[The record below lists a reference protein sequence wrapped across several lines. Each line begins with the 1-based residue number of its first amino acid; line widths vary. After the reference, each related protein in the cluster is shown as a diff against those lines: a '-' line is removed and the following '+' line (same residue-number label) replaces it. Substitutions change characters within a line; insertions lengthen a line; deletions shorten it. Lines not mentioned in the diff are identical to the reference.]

1 MDPYNPNVFS
11 LPGYYP
17 TMDPNPFSQLSANTF
32 AGFQHSLSVFSSTQ
46 QTQALQNLMMRNP
59 FNMQPIQASRPTQP
73 VQTSQ
78 PLEPNEDDIEV
89 VPETQLQSSK
99 RKKRKTSCG

>member
-1 MDPYNPNVFS
+1 MDPYNPNNLNVFS

-17 TMDPNPFSQLSANTF
+17 TMDPNPFSQLSTNAF
-32 AGFQHSLSVFSSTQ
+32 VGFQHSPSVFSSTQ
-46 QTQALQNLMMRNP
+46 QTQALQNLMTRNP
-59 FNMQPIQASRPTQP
+59 FNMQPVQASRPPQP

-89 VPETQLQSSK
+89 VLETQLQCSK
-99 RKKRKTSCG
+99 RK